1 MRITESIS
9 PINCNE
15 VFLFH
20 NEESKTRFPSF
31 DIQLERNRPYAF
43 SKYSINASV
52 EKKSF
57 CSEIEASTP
66 KTYKSIM
73 EITDKINVCISGLN
87 SKIKNIVDI
96 KELKLSDAFKKEK
109 ALLGEKINELKLIIK
124 EQQKQLDQNSRVKF
138 IENSLQRYQEQ
149 YVKER
154 EINISLR
161 KENCQII

>member
-1 MRITESIS
+1 
-9 PINCNE
+9 
-15 VFLFH
+15 
-20 NEESKTRFPSF
+20 
-31 DIQLERNRPYAF
+31 
-43 SKYSINASV
+43 
-52 EKKSF
+52 
-57 CSEIEASTP
+57 
-66 KTYKSIM
+66 M
-73 EITDKINVCISGLN
+73 EITDKINGCISVLN

-96 KELKLSDAFKKEK
+96 NELKLSDAFKKEK